1 METRI
6 SSATKEVVISD
17 QRPTVLIGERIN
29 PTGKKRLAESL
40 RSGNLEVVRD
50 LAHFQAQAGADVLDV
65 NVNTPGVDET
75 SLLPEAV
82 KLVTDTVD
90 LPLCID
96 TANAEALEAALKV
109 YPGRALIN
117 SVTGEEASL
126 ARVLPVVKEH
136 GAAVIALVQDDDE
149 GIPKSVERRVVNAH
163 KIMQRAKEVG
173 ISPEDI
179 IIDPLALALAA
190 EPGSGLIALEAI
202 RRIKAELG
210 VNLTLG
216 ASNISFGLPDRE
228 LLNSAFLVAAIT
240 AGVNCP
246 IVDVAR
252 MRTTVLAADLILS
265 RDKYAQ
271 RYIGDFRQRQKK

>member
-96 TANAEALEAALKV
+96 TASAEALEAALKV

-126 ARVLPVVKEH
+126 ARVLPLVKEH
-136 GAAVIALVQDDDE
+136 GAAVIALVQDDE

-252 MRTTVLAADLILS
+252 VRTAVLAADLILN

>member
-50 LAHFQAQAGADVLDV
+50 LAYFQAQAGADVLDV

-96 TANAEALEAALKV
+96 TASAEALEAALKV

-126 ARVLPVVKEH
+126 ARVLPLVKEH
-136 GAAVIALVQDDDE
+136 GAAVIALVQDDE

-252 MRTTVLAADLILS
+252 VRTAVLAADLILN